1 MPVFYI
7 VKETECF
14 KVIAHS
20 DIARGCDSSKT
31 FDKKDDARF
40 YVMNSS
46 VVGKLFIIWV
56 DKIPDK
62 TFKPNILFNKEKQEY
77 FIEGSW
83 DCDDPEDS
91 PEWYDSEEKARS
103 DLDKNLFDLRLS
115 ESFSKIEDAKSG
127 SSRIFSDLSRIVANK
142 PKSEDGQKY
151 VLDHIP
157 DHFTMYGPEIK
168 YDPVTR
174 QYYIEGRWKT
184 DWFDTFEEA
193 EEDLF
198 SHTIC
203 MY

>member
-14 KVIAHS
+14 KVITHS

-31 FDKKDDARF
+31 FDKKDEARG

-46 VVGKLFIIWV
+46 VVGKPFIIWM

-62 TFKPNILFNKEKQEY
+62 TFKPKILFNKEKQGY

-115 ESFSKIEDAKSG
+115 ESFSMVNFA
-127 SSRIFSDLSRIVANK
+127 RIS
-142 PKSEDGQKY
+142 
-151 VLDHIP
+151 
-157 DHFTMYGPEIK
+157 
-168 YDPVTR
+168 
-174 QYYIEGRWKT
+174 
-184 DWFDTFEEA
+184 
-193 EEDLF
+193 
-198 SHTIC
+198 
-203 MY
+203 